1 MSQVVECN
9 TPRSLEKLMRMEGS
23 LSSIEEKPMTSAKK
37 IKKLKKPSIQMES
50 GRASIQLSEKYLSGN
65 VIV

>member
-1 MSQVVECN
+1 
-9 TPRSLEKLMRMEGS
+9 MRMEGS
-23 LSSIEEKPMTSAKK
+23 LSSIEEKPINIAKK